1 MLYFTTVINKCLL
14 GALFL
19 LLPCVLLAQTTVSGT
34 VVDALS
40 KDPLIGVTIQLKSN
54 PTQGAVTDLD
64 GRYSLQ
70 VTNPK
75 DTLIFRYTG
84 YSKIERAVV
93 GENQALI
100 TLNVALPLASLTAN
114 TIIVTDGKYEKRLEE
129 STVSVDVIGQQQ
141 LQNNNLTSLDE
152 IVKKASGV
160 QITDGQIS
168 IRGGAGYAYGVG
180 SRVIFLVD
188 GQPLLSAELSDVKW
202 NFMPIENAQQI
213 EIIKGSASVLY
224 GSGALNGVINLRTA
238 YPKGDSAYT
247 AFSIYAGVFDQPR
260 HDTMGWYNP
269 RTDGFSKQPSFT
281 GLYFAH
287 RERIHPNV
295 DLVLGGNF
303 HLQNGYYKGADE
315 RRFRFNFSTR
325 IRPPKADGRISFGLN
340 GNLMYHENGLFFMAQ
355 NMAENAYENLS
366 EIFRDRYYSITLD
379 PYVTIFD
386 KKENKHDVRGR
397 WFRISKLQEQADSE
411 ADIVSLEYQFQKT
424 FKGDWM
430 VTAGTMGQYLNVNS
444 ILFADP
450 DAEFWERELFTAGSG
465 AVYAQVDKKFWN
477 RLSATVGVRWEGF
490 VFDTSVVSSLPIVR
504 AGLNLE
510 ASPNDFVRASFG
522 QGFRLP
528 SMGERYFNER
538 IPNTFVGIYPNPD
551 LQAETGWTAELAY
564 RRLFGGK
571 RFKLY
576 VDLAFFLMEYDNMV
590 EFTLGSYPPGPGFS
604 FINVSKARIG
614 GWEISTQGELR
625 IGKTPLRLWGGYTYS
640 FPGDLSADTS
650 RLRNYATFAAE
661 AFSTFTKRV
670 EREQYP
676 DILKYRR
683 LHLLRFDVETEWKGF
698 TIGTAINY
706 NSYMHKIDLLFE
718 FNLISAGVSDF
729 RATHNT
735 GYWLWDWR
743 FGYAFNS
750 KQRLNLVVQNIMNEE
765 YATRPA
771 QMGAP
776 RSFSVKYSH
785 VF

>member
-1 MLYFTTVINKCLL
+1 MTTKNQFFL
-14 GALFL
+14 AFFFL
-19 LLPCVLLAQTTVSGT
+19 LLPFLSWAQTTISGT
-34 VVDALS
+34 VVDAIS
-40 KDPLIGVTIQLKSN
+40 QEPLIGVTVQLKSN
-54 PTQGAVTDLD
+54 PNTGAVTDID
-64 GRYSLQ
+64 GNYSIT
-70 VTNPK
+70 TNQDK

-84 YSKIERAVV
+84 YSNIEQAVKV
-93 GENQALI
+93 DNPTPLI
-100 TLNVALPLASLTAN
+100 LNIALPLASLTAS
-114 TIIVTDGKYEKRLEE
+114 TIIVTDGKYEKKLEE

-141 LQNNNLTSLDE
+141 IENNNLTSLDE

-247 AFSIYAGVFDQPR
+247 AFSMYAGIFDQPR
-260 HDTMGWYNP
+260 IDSMGWYDP
-269 RTDGFSKQPSFT
+269 QVEGLSAQPGFA

-287 RERIHPNV
+287 REKIHPNV

-303 HLQNGYYKGADE
+303 HLQNSYFRGADE

-325 IRPPKADGRISFGLN
+325 IRPPKAEGRISFGLN

-386 KKENKHDVRGR
+386 KKENKHDIRGR

-411 ADIVSLEYQFQKT
+411 ADIASLEYQFQRT
-424 FKGDWM
+424 FAGDWV
-430 VTAGTMGQYLNVNS
+430 VTAGTMGQYLHVNS

-465 AVYAQVDKKFWN
+465 ALYAQVDKKFWD
-477 RLSATVGVRWEGF
+477 RLGATVGVRWEGF
-490 VFDTSVVSSLPIVR
+490 VFDTSVVSSLPIIR
-504 AGLNLE
+504 AGLNFE
-510 ASPNDFVRASFG
+510 ASPNDFIRASYG

-590 EFTLGSYPPGPGFS
+590 EFTLGSFPQGPGFS
-604 FINVSKARIG
+604 FVNVSKARIG
-614 GWEISTQGELR
+614 GWEVSTQGEIR
-625 IGKTPLRLWGGYTYS
+625 IGQVPLRLWGGYTYS
-640 FPGDLSADTS
+640 FPGDLSSDTS

-661 AFSTFTKRV
+661 AFSTFTQKV
-670 EREQYP
+670 KREQYP

-683 LHLLRFDVETEWKGF
+683 LHTLRFDVETAWKGF

-706 NSYMHKIDLLFE
+706 NSYMHRIDLLFE
-718 FNLISAGVSDF
+718 FDLISSGVGKF
-729 RATHNT
+729 RSIHNQ

-743 FGYAFNS
+743 LGYAFND
-750 KQRLNLVVQNIMNEE
+750 KQRINLVVQNVLNEE

-776 RSFSVKYSH
+776 RSFSLKYSH